1 MGKMDCSVAD
11 YVEMAT
17 TGFIK
22 TVDEYV
28 DSLFI
33 DENVIVHCKDNDMDY
48 KKQEVGELVTFIES
62 RL

>member
-1 MGKMDCSVAD
+1 MKKMYCSVAE
-11 YVEMAT
+11 YVDEAT
-17 TGFIK
+17 TGCVK

-28 DSLFI
+28 DNLFI

-48 KKQEVGELVTFIES
+48 KKQEVGELVAFIES